1 MANAMLTI
9 ENVSAHYGK
18 IQALHNVSL
27 YINQGE
33 IVTLI
38 GANGAGKTTLLGTLC
53 GEPRA
58 TQGTITFD
66 GKAITDWQT
75 ARIMREA
82 IAIVPEGR
90 RVFSRMSVMENLD
103 MGAFTNRDKE
113 DQAKTLEKVFDHFP
127 RLKERRTQR
136 AGYLSGG
143 EQQMLA
149 IGRALLGQPSLML
162 LDEPSLGLAPLVV
175 QDIFDII
182 ARINREQ
189 GVAMLLVEQN
199 AMAAFGIAHY
209 GYIMESG
216 KVVIDGPTDKLV
228 NDADVQR
235 FYLGYGEGGADVTSF
250 RDVKHYKR
258 RKRWLS

>member
-58 TQGTITFD
+58 THGTITFD
-66 GKAITDWQT
+66 GKTITDWQT

-90 RVFSRMSVMENLD
+90 RVFARMTVEENLA
-103 MGAFTNRDKE
+103 MGGFFASRP
-113 DQAKTLEKVFDHFP
+113 QYLERIKRVYQLFP
-127 RLKERRTQR
+127 RLEERKIQR
-136 AGYLSGG
+136 AGTMSGG

-149 IGRALLGQPSLML
+149 IGRALMSQPRLLL
-162 LDEPSLGLAPLVV
+162 LDEPSLGLAPIII
-175 QDIFDII
+175 QQIFDTI
-182 ARINREQ
+182 EQ
-189 GVAMLLVEQN
+189 LRSEGMTIFLVEQN
-199 AMAAFGIAHY
+199 ANQALKLADRGYVLENGHVVLEDTGAALLSDEAVR
-209 GYIMESG
+209 S
-216 KVVIDGPTDKLV
+216 
-228 NDADVQR
+228 A
-235 FYLGYGEGGADVTSF
+235 YLGA
-250 RDVKHYKR
+250 
-258 RKRWLS
+258 